1 LYYDFL
7 SDLCD
12 LCGELLQFKE
22 YFMSRFL
29 MVDIGAGT
37 MDVLWYDTQTDL
49 HYKAVVKSPVRYLA
63 EQAAEFPGDLVITGP
78 EMGGGPITQILKQR
92 AEEAEVVM
100 SVSAAA
106 TLHHNPETVRSWGI
120 NIVEDEKA
128 EYLRGDKKYSS
139 LVLADFDPGR
149 LGQIVEGFGVPFSF
163 DAVAICAQDHG
174 VPPAGVSHLDFRHN
188 MFKAQLE
195 ENPYPH
201 ALLYKSDDV
210 PVVMNR
216 LRSIALS
223 AAAIATEEIYVMDS
237 GMAAILGGSMDI
249 LARDRDRIVILDV
262 ATSHTVGAAMI
273 ADEIAGFFEYHTQ
286 DITLE
291 RLDDLI
297 VDLCDGKLEH
307 RRVLAEGGHGA
318 YLRKAIDFQA
328 VDVTIATG
336 PKRRLVEPSKLQ
348 ITFGAPWG
356 DNMMTGTVGL
366 LEALRRRKGLE
377 PIDYL

>member
-1 LYYDFL
+1 
-7 SDLCD
+7 
-12 LCGELLQFKE
+12 
-22 YFMSRFL
+22 MSRFL

-63 EQAAEFPGDLVITGP
+63 EKAAELPGDLVVTGS

-92 AEEAEVVM
+92 AKEAEVVM

-106 TLHHNPETVRSWGI
+106 TLHHNPDTVRSWGI
-120 NIVEDEKA
+120 TIVEDKKA
-128 EYLRGDKKYSS
+128 ENLCGDKKYAS
-139 LVLADFDPGR
+139 LLLADLDPGR
-149 LGQIVEGFGVPFSF
+149 LRQIVESFGVPFSF

-188 MFKAQLE
+188 LFKAHLK
-195 ENPYPH
+195 ENPRPH
-201 ALLYKSDDV
+201 VLLYKSDEV
-210 PVVMNR
+210 PVMMNR
-216 LRSIALS
+216 LRSIAIS
-223 AAAIATEEIYVMDS
+223 AGAIAAEEIYVMDS
-237 GMAAILGGSMDI
+237 GMAAILGGSMDL
-249 LARDRDRIVILDV
+249 LARNRDRIAILDV
-262 ATSHTVGAAMI
+262 ATSHTVGAAMEG
-273 ADEIAGFFEYHTQ
+273 DEIAGFFEYHTQ

-291 RLDDLI
+291 RLEDLI
-297 VDLCDGKLEH
+297 VALCDGNIEH

-318 YLRKAIDFQA
+318 YLRKVVSFLS
-328 VDVTIATG
+328 VDIIIATG
-336 PKRRLVEPSKLQ
+336 PKRRMVAPSKLQ
-348 ITFGAPWG
+348 VAFGAPWG